1 MANLLFTIKME
12 ITTLVSLEIMSNLK
26 GWYSIIKMGTY
37 MMENGWI
44 KKNMG
49 LGISLGQIKI
59 TIMASLFSIK

>member
-1 MANLLFTIKME
+1 ME

-26 GWYSIIKMGTY
+26 GWYSIIKTETY